1 MGYTHYWKD
10 VKIDNLNNVN
20 EKFKL
25 FKRLI
30 KKKYKHVYT
39 AGNKYSTKLL
49 IIQREY
55 NIDLPI
61 ELTEEYCIFNGK
73 DGLGHETFY
82 IDNNINF
89 NFCKTARKPYDF
101 SVTAYLMLLADD
113 DSFTGKVSTDGNTD
127 DWKWCYDRLIHYGLV
142 SKKLEDLITF

>member
-39 AGNKYSTKLL
+39 AGNKYLTKYL

-61 ELTEEYCIFNGK
+61 ELNQEYCIFNGK
-73 DGLGHETFY
+73 RDLGHETFY
-82 IDNNINF
+82 ISETDF

-101 SVTAYLMLLADD
+101 FVTAYLMLLADD
-113 DSFTGKVSTDGNTD
+113 DSFTGKISTDGD
-127 DWKWCYDRLIHYGLV
+127 MEDWKWCYDRLIHYGLV

>member
-30 KKKYKHVYT
+30 KKNYKHIYT
-39 AGNKYSTKLL
+39 AGNKYLTKYL

-61 ELTEEYCIFNGK
+61 ELNQEYCIFNGK
-73 DGLGHETFY
+73 RDLGNETFY
-82 IDNNINF
+82 ISETDF

-101 SVTAYLMLLADD
+101 FVTAYLMLLADD

>member
-10 VKIDNLNNVN
+10 VKINDLSVVN
-20 EKFKL
+20 KNFKT

-30 KKKYKHVYT
+30 KKNYKHVYT

-61 ELTEEYCIFNGK
+61 ELTEKYCVFNGK
-73 DGLGHETFY
+73 DDLGHETFY
-82 IDNNINF
+82 IDDNINF

-101 SVTAYLMLLADD
+101 FVTAYLMLLANN
-113 DSFTGKVSTDGNTD
+113 DSFTDKISTDGNLE
-127 DWKWCYDRLIHYGLV
+127 DWKWCYDR
-142 SKKLEDLITF
+142 

>member
-1 MGYTHYWKD
+1 MEYTHYWRD
-10 VKIDNLNNVN
+10 VKFANLNNVN

-25 FKRLI
+25 FKKLI
-30 KKKYKHVYT
+30 KKNHKHIYT

-49 IIQREY
+49 VIQREY

-61 ELTEEYCIFNGK
+61 ELTEEYCVFNGK
-73 DGLGHETFY
+73 DDLGHETFY

-101 SVTAYLMLLADD
+101 FVTAYLMLLANDA
-113 DSFTGKVSTDGNTD
+113 SFIGKITTDGNSG
-127 DWKWCYDRLIHYGLV
+127 DWKWCYDRLIYYGLV
-142 SKKLEDLITF
+142 SKKLENLITF